1 VASSGGGSS
10 SSSGGRSSSGGNTTT
25 TSSSSS
31 SRRRRRK
38 QRIVEP
44 SAASFDAV
52 PAGAVILWEH
62 STFRGQFFAAHMCE
76 GEEDDPVRWPALLG
90 LCVEVARLL
99 VPGVT
104 VKQAKDALEK

>member
-1 VASSGGGSS
+1 MA
-10 SSSGGRSSSGGNTTT
+10 
-25 TSSSSS
+25 
-31 SRRRRRK
+31 
-38 QRIVEP
+38 P

-52 PAGAVILWEH
+52 PAGGVILWDH

-76 GEEDDPVRWPALLG
+76 AEEADVVRWPALLD

-104 VKQAKDALEK
+104 VKHAKDALER